1 MFNLRGSETTGGS
14 KEAPMYMRTDAAEFR
29 AKRRVVPFVSDYLP
43 DELEYTLD
51 QRLSFY
57 TKLKELGVAG
67 VRTEFRLG
75 KLMRD
80 DGSFDLNIEKSYR
93 ESLKAMKEAGLSL
106 SALVLFS
113 PAEWMVDLAQ
123 HDETAFLLVYQ
134 SFIEKAQMICDQAGL
149 QPTFVQVM
157 NEVNNS
163 FFKNFEQSTIVKMID
178 VTHQAY
184 SLRTDKPKIMTTII
198 TNTAFADRSKWRKD
212 VETLVKRAGDALE
225 AVGFD
230 YYFAYDHPL
239 EPLMPQSV
247 FDLYKDKKEV
257 FEWLLE
263 QKSTGFLRDKEVL
276 IAEMGMP
283 VFQKSDFPVYND
295 WFAQIG
301 YDLYYRAIDHV
312 MLQWERQGG
321 KAEDF
326 ISHVGLFCGGDHAA
340 VQTYAPGKI
349 DFLPWTLLH
358 FNKETKDWDLT
369 DAAKRLPYL
378 NSTRLNPQGS

>member
-1 MFNLRGSETTGGS
+1 MGVPEQPRFSRRDFLRLLGKGAKLAVASSIMFNLRGSETTGGS

-157 NEVNNS
+157 N
-163 FFKNFEQSTIVKMID
+163 
-178 VTHQAY
+178 
-184 SLRTDKPKIMTTII
+184 
-198 TNTAFADRSKWRKD
+198 
-212 VETLVKRAGDALE
+212 
-225 AVGFD
+225 
-230 YYFAYDHPL
+230 
-239 EPLMPQSV
+239 
-247 FDLYKDKKEV
+247 
-257 FEWLLE
+257 
-263 QKSTGFLRDKEVL
+263 
-276 IAEMGMP
+276 
-283 VFQKSDFPVYND
+283 
-295 WFAQIG
+295 
-301 YDLYYRAIDHV
+301 
-312 MLQWERQGG
+312 
-321 KAEDF
+321 
-326 ISHVGLFCGGDHAA
+326 
-340 VQTYAPGKI
+340 
-349 DFLPWTLLH
+349 
-358 FNKETKDWDLT
+358 
-369 DAAKRLPYL
+369 
-378 NSTRLNPQGS
+378 